1 MLETPVRSNPDF
13 YKLDRLESR
22 FDARMNEFD
31 GRLRTVEQ
39 LLSAVSAKLDLLT
52 TQIVAKL
59 PSWWQMPA
67 VIGATVALLAGLW
80 AAARWLSTR
89 GWL

>member
-31 GRLRTVEQ
+31 GRLRTVE
-39 LLSAVSAKLDLLT
+39 
-52 TQIVAKL
+52 
-59 PSWWQMPA
+59 
-67 VIGATVALLAGLW
+67 
-80 AAARWLSTR
+80 
-89 GWL
+89 